1 METQTPVPLAQLAK
15 ALAAAQAEIG
25 GAAKSKV
32 NPHFKS
38 SYADLSEVMDAC
50 RPALTKHGIS
60 VVQMPSADGPAVT
73 VTTVLLHESGE
84 YLKSALTMT
93 AAQNTPQ
100 AIGSAITYA
109 RRYALAA
116 MVGVAPEDDDG
127 NAATQRQVTTAKT
140 PEKAPDGFG
149 EWLVDLEAVAVEG
162 TKALQDAWQ
171 SSPADLRGH
180 LTKTDPAKWERIKTK
195 AAAVKGA
202 AA

>member
-1 METQTPVPLAQLAK
+1 MTDSLSNIAA

-50 RPALTKHGIS
+50 RAALTKNGIA

-73 VTTVLLHESGE
+73 LRTMLLHKSGE
-84 YLKSALTMT
+84 YLDSSLTMT
-93 AAQNTPQ
+93 ATQNTPQ

-116 MVGVAPEDDDG
+116 MVGIAPEDDDG
-127 NAATQRQVTTAKT
+127 NAATHRQPPAAKV
-140 PEKAPDGFG
+140 PEVKAPAGFG
-149 EWLVDLEAVAVEG
+149 EWLMDLEAVALEG
-162 TKALQDAWQ
+162 TKALQEAWQ
-171 SSPADLRGH
+171 SSSAELRAH
-180 LTKTDPAKWERIKTK
+180 LTKTDANKWERIKAK
-195 AAAVKGA
+195 AAAGNGA